1 MTMVVTFIL
10 SLGCLAG
17 GLFSVGPYL
26 QNSVSPEVANTFYIL
41 LRVLVIALFS
51 FLAVYKYEKNT
62 YHALSFTGL
71 LIFADQV
78 GLKSIFFLTQFKMHP
93 ADWPQT
99 GPDAVT
105 LSAVLFNNAFSYVV
119 FLPLILLIAF
129 LGSALGMYLKQK
141 RAARAV

>member
-1 MTMVVTFIL
+1 MVVTFLI

-26 QNSVSPEVANTFYIL
+26 QNSVSPEAANTFYIV
-41 LRVLVIALFS
+41 LRVLIIGLFS
-51 FLAVYKYEKNT
+51 FLSVWKYKKNT

-78 GLKSIFFLTQFKMHP
+78 VLKSIYFLTQFKTHP
-93 ADWPQT
+93 ADWE
-99 GPDAVT
+99 GVT

-141 RAARAV
+141 RPAREV

>member
-1 MTMVVTFIL
+1 MLVTFLI

-26 QNSVSPEVANTFYIL
+26 QNSVSPAAANTFYIV
-41 LRVLVIALFS
+41 LRVLIIGLFS
-51 FLAVYKYEKNT
+51 FLAVWKYKKNT

-71 LIFADQV
+71 LVFADQV
-78 GLKSIFFLTQFKMHP
+78 GLKSIYFLTQFKTHP
-93 ADWPQT
+93 ADWE
-99 GPDAVT
+99 GVT

-119 FLPLILLIAF
+119 FLPLILLIGF

-141 RAARAV
+141 RTAREV